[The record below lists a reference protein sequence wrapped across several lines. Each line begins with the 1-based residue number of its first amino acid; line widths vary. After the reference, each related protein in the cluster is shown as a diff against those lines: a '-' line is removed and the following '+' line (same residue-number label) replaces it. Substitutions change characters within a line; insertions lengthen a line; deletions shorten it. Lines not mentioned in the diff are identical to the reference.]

1 MNHCTKLSPRALI
14 TSIGPESPDDIPL
27 SEWEITVTNIPDME
41 PPACKKRRKSRQK
54 KKSYYHN

>member
-1 MNHCTKLSPRALI
+1 MQSTNLNQRVLVTPVN
-14 TSIGPESPDDIPL
+14 PESTDDIQL
-27 SEWEITVTNIPDME
+27 SEWEITATNIPDME

>member
-1 MNHCTKLSPRALI
+1 MQATNLNQRVLVTP
-14 TSIGPESPDDIPL
+14 IGPEPTDDIPL
-27 SEWEITVTNIPDME
+27 SEWEITVTHIPDME

>member
-1 MNHCTKLSPRALI
+1 MQSTNLNQRVLVTPVN
-14 TSIGPESPDDIPL
+14 PESTDDTPL

>member
-1 MNHCTKLSPRALI
+1 MQSTNLN
-14 TSIGPESPDDIPL
+14 PESTDDTPL